1 MDALKAGRKEYQSCV
16 AKGINPYLS
25 VLEEITSNAVID
37 AEVPLGT
44 MQIPLSKV
52 VGTNA
57 KSRSTAFAR
66 NFMPL
71 LEANTEF
78 AFKWSSLCDS
88 HLEEGI
94 RDSIICYEYLN
105 RYYVVEGNKRVSVLK
120 FFGAVTINAQ
130 VTRVIPRYR
139 EDDQNIRLYYEYL
152 DFYKVC
158 NVNYLW
164 VTKEGSFRKILE
176 EIGKTKPEDWNA
188 DMKKEFFSSYT
199 RFEKAYEEMGG
210 KHLQNVSTGDGFLK
224 YIEVFGYEGLQNKLH
239 NEIVAEVRKLWDEL
253 VLLDKQEPMDT
264 VMDPEKTTEETKKP
278 DMLSRLITGAPNP
291 DRHLK
296 IGFVHDKSKETSS
309 WTYAHELGRNYL
321 ETVFKGQIE
330 TVVRENVFDGEQ
342 TPIEVMEEMIENGVQ
357 VLFTTT
363 PRLAQAAITI
373 AVKYPKVKVL
383 NCAINSASSHM
394 RSYYGRL
401 YEPKFLSGMIA
412 GSITRTDRIGYVG
425 DYPVSGMLSSI
436 NAFARGARMVNPK
449 AKIYLAWSTAKDTN
463 IDEKMWEY
471 GVDLVNNQ
479 DMITPTTATR
489 QFGLYQW
496 GEDGSLTN
504 ISTSIWNWGRY
515 YERIVRGI
523 LNGSWR
529 DEEIGEVRAVN
540 YWWGLSAGVVD
551 IVYSQSLPSDTRRM
565 VEFMKKMIMRWE
577 FDPFA
582 GLIKDQQGNVRSP
595 EDGSLST
602 YDRINMDWLIDNVE
616 GTIPLVWEFK
626 EEAQPLLKQEGMT
639 LQKVTS
645 TQ

>member
-44 MQIPLSKV
+44 MQIPLRKV

-176 EIGKTKPEDWNA
+176 EVGKTKPEDWND

-264 VMDPEKTTEETKKP
+264 VMDPEKMTEETKKP

-321 ETVFKGQIE
+321 ETAFKGQIE

-496 GEDGSLTN
+496 GEDGSLNN